1 MAKAIMFQGTASN
14 VGKSIIAAGF
24 CRIFL
29 EDGYRVAPFKAQ
41 NMALNSFVT
50 EQGLEMGRAQVTQ
63 AKACRIKPDVHMNP
77 ILLKPSA
84 GTGSQVIVMGKPAG
98 HMNVQTYTDFKKKL
112 RTVVK
117 DAYEFLNSQY
127 DIIVIEG
134 AGSPAEVNL
143 KKDDITN
150 MHVAKLTKSPV
161 IIIGDIDKGGVY
173 AHFAG
178 TFDLLDQEE
187 QNLTA
192 GFIINKFRGD
202 KTQLEPANDFIQ
214 HRTQRKIFGV
224 VPWIQDLK
232 LPDEDSVEFK
242 KRLGKKKSF
251 DKKSINIALVDL
263 PHISNFTDFDPLE
276 EDPDVNLFVTDKP
289 GDLTGADMI
298 IIPGS
303 KNTTWDMRYL
313 QEKGFPDAL
322 KQCTDKGKM
331 IIGICGGYQ
340 VLGKKIIDPGAVESR
355 EKEVDG
361 LGVLDLTTVMAEEKH
376 LTQVTALCIEE
387 DLPVKG
393 YEIHHGQSQVNET
406 PFLVKTGTKEI
417 LGCKNSSGN
426 VWGTYIH
433 GVFDSKPFR
442 DYILNKIRL
451 KKNLPVPQNHRD
463 FNIDEELSRLA
474 SILRES
480 IDIDAIYHLLS
491 ASGGQ
496 GGRFL
501 KKLPPL
507 DPPAK
512 IFD

>member
-50 EQGLEMGRAQVTQ
+50 DQGLEMGRAQVTQ
-63 AKACRIKPDVHMNP
+63 AKACRINPDVHMNP
-77 ILLKPSA
+77 ILLKPTA
-84 GTGSQVIVMGKPAG
+84 GTGSQVIVLGKPAG
-98 HMNVQTYTDFKKKL
+98 HMNVQTYADFKKKL
-112 RTVVK
+112 KSVVK
-117 DAYEFLNSQY
+117 DAYEFLSSQY

-161 IIIGDIDKGGVY
+161 IIVGDIDKGGVY

-178 TFDLLDQEE
+178 TFDLLDKHE
-187 QNLTA
+187 QDLTA

-202 KTQLEPANDFIQ
+202 KTQLEPANDFIEQ
-214 HRTQRKIFGV
+214 RTQRNIFGV
-224 VPWIQDLK
+224 VPMIQDLK

-242 KRLGKKKSF
+242 KRVGKKKSF
-251 DKKSINIALVDL
+251 DKKSINIALIDL
-263 PHISNFTDFDPLE
+263 PHISNFTDFDPFE

-289 GDLTGADMI
+289 EDLTDADI
-298 IIPGS
+298 IMIPGS

-313 QEKGFPDAL
+313 REKGFPDVL
-322 KQCTDKGKM
+322 RQCIYKGKTV
-331 IIGICGGYQ
+331 IGICGGYQ
-340 VLGKKIIDPGAVESR
+340 VLGKKIVDPGAVESG

-361 LGVLDLTTVMAEEKH
+361 LGVLDLTTVMAKEKH
-376 LTQVTALCIEE
+376 LTQITALCVEG

-393 YEIHHGQSQVNET
+393 YEIHHGRSQVNET
-406 PFLVKTGTKEI
+406 PFLVKPGKKEI
-417 LGCKNSSGN
+417 LGCKNSRGN

-433 GVFDSKPFR
+433 GVFDSTLFR
-442 DYILNKIRL
+442 DHVLNKIRL
-451 KKNLPVPQNHRD
+451 KKNLPIPQNRRD
-463 FNIDEELSRLA
+463 FSIDEELSRLA
-474 SILRES
+474 SILRDS
-480 IDIDAIYHLLS
+480 INIDAIYQLL
-491 ASGGQ
+491 G
-496 GGRFL
+496 
-501 KKLPPL
+501 
-507 DPPAK
+507 
-512 IFD
+512 IFKA